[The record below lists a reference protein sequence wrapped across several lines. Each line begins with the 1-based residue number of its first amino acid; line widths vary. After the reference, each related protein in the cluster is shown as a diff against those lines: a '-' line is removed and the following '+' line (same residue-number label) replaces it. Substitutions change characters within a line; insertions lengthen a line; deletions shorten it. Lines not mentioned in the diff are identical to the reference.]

1 MTGAFT
7 LLKFINESQFSLQI
21 VYNNALREKRH
32 YFMKRFEP
40 LPYGKEIKMNKNIIA
55 AVGYFTWIG
64 FMIAFI
70 MGDKN
75 DPFVRHHLNQAL
87 VIDLAGLI
95 AGVFAVIPLLGALV
109 AAVVNIAG
117 LVLDVM
123 GAISAYRGSTE
134 PLPYI
139 GDIHIIG

>member
-1 MTGAFT
+1 
-7 LLKFINESQFSLQI
+7 
-21 VYNNALREKRH
+21 
-32 YFMKRFEP
+32 
-40 LPYGKEIKMNKNIIA
+40 MNRNIIA

-64 FMIAFI
+64 FLIAFL

-95 AGVFAVIPLLGALV
+95 AGVFAVIPLLGALI
-109 AAVVNIAG
+109 AAVVNVAG
-117 LVLDVM
+117 FVFDIM
-123 GAISAYRGSTE
+123 GAASAYRGSTDS
-134 PLPYI
+134 LPYI

>member
-1 MTGAFT
+1 
-7 LLKFINESQFSLQI
+7 
-21 VYNNALREKRH
+21 
-32 YFMKRFEP
+32 
-40 LPYGKEIKMNKNIIA
+40 MNRNIIA

-64 FMIAFI
+64 FLIAYI

-95 AGVFAVIPLLGALV
+95 GGVFAVIPLLGALV
-109 AAVVNIAG
+109 AAVVNMGGA
-117 LVLDVM
+117 VLDVM
-123 GAISAYRGSTE
+123 GAVSAYQGSTA
-134 PLPYI
+134 PLPLV

>member
-1 MTGAFT
+1 
-7 LLKFINESQFSLQI
+7 
-21 VYNNALREKRH
+21 
-32 YFMKRFEP
+32 
-40 LPYGKEIKMNKNIIA
+40 MNRNIIA

-64 FMIAFI
+64 FLAAYIL
-70 MGDKN
+70 GDKN

-95 AGVFAVIPLLGALV
+95 AGVFGVIPILGALV

-117 LVLDVM
+117 FAFDVM
-123 GAISAYRGSTE
+123 GAMSAYRGSTE

-139 GDIHIIG
+139 GGIHIIG

>member
-1 MTGAFT
+1 
-7 LLKFINESQFSLQI
+7 
-21 VYNNALREKRH
+21 
-32 YFMKRFEP
+32 
-40 LPYGKEIKMNKNIIA
+40 MNRNIIA

-64 FMIAFI
+64 FLIAYI

-95 AGVFAVIPLLGALV
+95 GGVFAVIPLLGALV
-109 AAVVNIAG
+109 AAVVNIGGA
-117 LVLDVM
+117 VLDVM
-123 GAISAYRGSTE
+123 GAVSAYQGSTA
-134 PLPYI
+134 PLPLV

>member
-1 MTGAFT
+1 
-7 LLKFINESQFSLQI
+7 
-21 VYNNALREKRH
+21 
-32 YFMKRFEP
+32 
-40 LPYGKEIKMNKNIIA
+40 MNRNIIA

-87 VIDLAGLI
+87 VIDLAGMI
-95 AGVFAVIPLLGALV
+95 AGVFAVIPLIGALI
-109 AAVVNIAG
+109 AGVVNIAG
-117 LVLDVM
+117 FVFDVM
-123 GAISAYRGSTE
+123 GAMSAYNGRTDS
-134 PLPYI
+134 LPFI